1 MITLSPSDD
10 RVLASLRSE
19 SSEENLPEISRISKV
34 TRQKYIKTSAFTI
47 SDGNHEE
54 KISKN
59 FWIYCKNTF
68 ERDGVIKPDFDK
80 ASCLSYLKKPLQQ
93 NCVATRLTYGF
104 QNLMKE
110 LSEPPFLIKYF

>member
-1 MITLSPSDD
+1 M
-10 RVLASLRSE
+10 
-19 SSEENLPEISRISKV
+19 V
-34 TRQKYIKTSAFTI
+34 TTKKKLVKTFGFI
-47 SDGNHEE
+47 V
-54 KISKN
+54 KIPFYN
-59 FWIYCKNTF
+59 

-93 NCVATRLTYGF
+93 NYVATRLTYGF